1 MAKELGVVIKKKGR
15 NAIVRTQR
23 ATACDGCSEK
33 STCHSFG
40 GSREMEVEA
49 LNPVNAVVGDTV
61 TIEFGTGRMLKLS
74 LLLYIFPLAALLAGA
89 IIGDLAG
96 SALNLNKSVFSA
108 VTGFAAFFV
117 SLTVLL
123 ALEKKAKSLDSYKPS
138 VVAIKQ
144 KGSMPEEKCEHR
156 P

>member
-1 MAKELGVVIKKKGR
+1 
-15 NAIVRTQR
+15 
-23 ATACDGCSEK
+23 
-33 STCHSFG
+33 
-40 GSREMEVEA
+40 
-49 LNPVNAVVGDTV
+49 V